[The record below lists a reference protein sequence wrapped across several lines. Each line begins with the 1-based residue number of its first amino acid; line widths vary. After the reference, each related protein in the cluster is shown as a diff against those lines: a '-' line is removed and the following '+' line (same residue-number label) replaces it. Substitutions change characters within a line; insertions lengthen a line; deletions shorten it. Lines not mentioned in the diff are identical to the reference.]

1 MCMYINV
8 YIYFLY
14 IYTHTYMYISIYLY
28 ITFFYIIILEFVGVH
43 VLTNKTKVLLVAT
56 KLSYVAAHNDHRA
69 TLPNSQHYTANTPQT
84 NTL

>member
-1 MCMYINV
+1 MYT
-8 YIYFLY
+8 YIFIH
-14 IYTHTYMYISIYLY
+14 IYTHIYAYKYIFIYN
-28 ITFFYIIILEFVGVH
+28 FFLNIIILEFVGVH